1 MRNAPRDG
9 IAWLSPGR
17 KTWSAGSFLG
27 THNTWHLALFELEL
41 DEHEQALRLYDEA
54 VGGTGSAVV
63 LDLIDASAMLWRLRL
78 RGVDVGPRW
87 DSVADRW
94 AAVLA
99 GGGAGQ
105 YAFNDVHAMLAY
117 VGAGRAAAQGEL
129 LKAMEETAV
138 ESSDN
143 GEFTRDV
150 GLPVARA
157 IQALGAGD
165 AARAVMLLRPV
176 RSQAHR
182 FGGSHAQ
189 RDLIDLTL
197 IDAAQRAG
205 DQPLAAALAAERAAL
220 RPHSPLAQ
228 RLAQR
233 LRVGMA

>member
-1 MRNAPRDG
+1 MGLHGFLP
-9 IAWLSPGR
+9 
-17 KTWSAGSFLG
+17 AG
-27 THNTWHLALFELEL
+27 
-41 DEHEQALRLYDEA
+41 
-54 VGGTGSAVV
+54 
-63 LDLIDASAMLWRLRL
+63 
-78 RGVDVGPRW
+78 
-87 DSVADRW
+87 
-94 AAVLA
+94 
-99 GGGAGQ
+99 
-105 YAFNDVHAMLAY
+105 
-117 VGAGRAAAQGEL
+117 
-129 LKAMEETAV
+129 
-138 ESSDN
+138 
-143 GEFTRDV
+143 DV

-165 AARAVMLLRPV
+165 AARAVALLRPV

-228 RLAQR
+228 RLTQR